1 MRKLKNDDRGVT
13 LVEIIVSIAILAII
27 VLPFLNAFVTATK
40 TNVKAKNEMNATHL
54 ATNIM
59 EGIEKNSMKTLAY
72 QFNYPSEGFD
82 VADGFNISDGSS
94 ACELLKKSGKF
105 DNVKRLEDISA
116 EIVNKDDV
124 ITSCIHK
131 TDASAKIIDTSLWDF
146 RESDAHKYYF
156 YMSGVQSGTKKY
168 NALVTVDAKS
178 DATKVNP
185 TTGKKEA
192 DNKVKKYNMDEVADM
207 SAMDANFDCMSADK
221 IGMFLEK
228 KVDLI
233 QIGARNMQNF
243 DLLKAV
249 GRLHVPVLLKRGMS
263 ATIEEWLM
271 SAEYIMSEGNHNVI
285 LCERGI
291 RTFEKATR
299 NTLDLSAVAAVK
311 RMSHLPIIVD
321 PSHATGR
328 RWMVES
334 MAMAAIAAGA
344 DGIMCEV
351 HNDPEHAWCDG
362 AESITP
368 ETFEHMM
375 GDLRKLAPI
384 VGREI

>member
-1 MRKLKNDDRGVT
+1 M
-13 LVEIIVSIAILAII
+13 IIVMKQ
-27 VLPFLNAFVTATK
+27 NAPLT
-40 TNVKAKNEMNATHL
+40 E
-54 ATNIM
+54 
-59 EGIEKNSMKTLAY
+59 IE
-72 QFNYPSEGFD
+72 
-82 VADGFNISDGSS
+82 
-94 ACELLKKSGKF
+94 
-105 DNVKRLEDISA
+105 RLEDELREKGFQVDRSRGSSKVVLGLVGDTTSLDERDFLSNEWVDKVMRVQEPYKRASRAFHPQDSVIDVAGVKVGGKRLVVMAGPCSIETPAQIGTIASAVKASGASMLRGGAFKPRTSPYSFQGLGEKGLDMLISA
-116 EIVNKDDV
+116 
-124 ITSCIHK
+124 
-131 TDASAKIIDTSLWDF
+131 A
-146 RESDAHKYYF
+146 REEKLP
-156 YMSGVQSGTKKY
+156 V
-168 NALVTVDAKS
+168 VT
-178 DATKVNP
+178 
-185 TTGKKEA
+185 EL
-192 DNKVKKYNMDEVADM
+192 
-207 SAMDANFDCMSADK
+207 MSADK

>member
-1 MRKLKNDDRGVT
+1 M
-13 LVEIIVSIAILAII
+13 IIVMKQSAPL
-27 VLPFLNAFVTATK
+27 T
-40 TNVKAKNEMNATHL
+40 E
-54 ATNIM
+54 
-59 EGIEKNSMKTLAY
+59 IE
-72 QFNYPSEGFD
+72 
-82 VADGFNISDGSS
+82 
-94 ACELLKKSGKF
+94 
-105 DNVKRLEDISA
+105 RLEDELREKGFQVDRSRGSSKVVLGLVGDTTSLDERDFLSNEWVDKVMRVQEPYKRASRAFHPQDLVIDVAGVKVGGKKLVVMAGPCSIETPAQIGAIASAVKASGASMLRGGAFKPRTSPYSFQGLGEKGLDMLISA
-116 EIVNKDDV
+116 
-124 ITSCIHK
+124 
-131 TDASAKIIDTSLWDF
+131 A
-146 RESDAHKYYF
+146 REEKLP
-156 YMSGVQSGTKKY
+156 V
-168 NALVTVDAKS
+168 VT
-178 DATKVNP
+178 
-185 TTGKKEA
+185 EL
-192 DNKVKKYNMDEVADM
+192 
-207 SAMDANFDCMSADK
+207 MSADK

-368 ETFEHMM
+368 ETFDHMM
-375 GDLRKLAPI
+375 GNLRKLAPI